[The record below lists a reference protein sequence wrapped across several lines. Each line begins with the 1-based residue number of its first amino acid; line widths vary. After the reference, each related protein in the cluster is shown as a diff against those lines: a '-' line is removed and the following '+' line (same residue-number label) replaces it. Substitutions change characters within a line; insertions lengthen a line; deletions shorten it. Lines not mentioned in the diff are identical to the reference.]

1 MTAKTV
7 RFVEHAGRF
16 YRLYRGGFGADF
28 PVGPYETRE
37 AALAAPDDFWK
48 AMDARMLAS
57 SPQTAILEEK
67 PE

>member
-7 RFVEHAGRF
+7 RFVERAGRF

-37 AALAAPDDFWK
+37 AAFAAPDDFWQ
-48 AMDARMLAS
+48 AMAAPMLAS
-57 SPQTAILEEK
+57 SPQAEILEEK